1 MGSKTAKHEKPLNR
15 FKVRYARVVLMETVV
30 EAESEDDVRDEGL
43 PGVFHGIPTEM
54 VGRHVDD
61 VQDYEHVW
69 EVTPEAPPSR
79 RRGASRCQPR

>member
-1 MGSKTAKHEKPLNR
+1 MGSRKPRPKRR

-54 VGRHVDD
+54 IGKHVDD